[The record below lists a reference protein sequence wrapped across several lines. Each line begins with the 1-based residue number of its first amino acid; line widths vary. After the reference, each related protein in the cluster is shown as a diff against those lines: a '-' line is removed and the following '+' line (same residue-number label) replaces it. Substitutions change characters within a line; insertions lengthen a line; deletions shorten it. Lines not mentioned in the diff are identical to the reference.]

1 MNTLNMCMMLLC
13 SGTETNSSSWE
24 EIGWELNER
33 WMVVK
38 EKRRSVPD
46 VFDSELR
53 PLKVVFLNNHA
64 NIQDAWKSVGSGY
77 SV

>member
-1 MNTLNMCMMLLC
+1 MNILNMCMMLLC

-38 EKRRSVPD
+38 EKRRSVRD
-46 VFDSELR
+46 RFDSELR

>member
-1 MNTLNMCMMLLC
+1 M
-13 SGTETNSSSWE
+13 
-24 EIGWELNER
+24 
-33 WMVVK
+33 K

>member
-1 MNTLNMCMMLLC
+1 MNILNMCMMLLC

-38 EKRRSVPD
+38 EKRRSVRD
-46 VFDSELR
+46 RFDSERR

-64 NIQDAWKSVGSGY
+64 NIQDAWKSVSSGL
-77 SV
+77 

>member
-1 MNTLNMCMMLLC
+1 MNILNMCMMLLC
-13 SGTETNSSSWE
+13 LGTETNSSSWE

-38 EKRRSVPD
+38 EKRRSVRD
-46 VFDSELR
+46 RFDSERR

>member
-1 MNTLNMCMMLLC
+1 MNILNMCMMLLC

-38 EKRRSVPD
+38 EKRRSVRD
-46 VFDSELR
+46 RFDSERR

>member
-1 MNTLNMCMMLLC
+1 MNILNMCMMLLC

-38 EKRRSVPD
+38 EKRRSVRD
-46 VFDSELR
+46 RFDSERR
-53 PLKVVFLNNHA
+53 PLKVVFLNNYA